1 MRCMDSNK
9 STIYY
14 ALYQGIEKIYD
25 TEGNFTGERR
35 PSYGEPTAIR
45 VNVGHNRGD
54 IEIKTFGIHL
64 DYDKTIVLDNQSDPG
79 FKEDSV
85 FWIDAEPTDPYNYVV
100 ERIAKNLHHTTI
112 ALRRVN
118 DGQNH

>member
-14 ALYQGIEKIYD
+14 ALYNGIAKVYD

-35 PSYGEPTAIR
+35 PSYGDPTEIR
-45 VNVGHNRGD
+45 VNVGHNRGKA
-54 IEIKTFGIHL
+54 EAMTFGIHL

-85 FWIDAEPTDPYNYVV
+85 FWIEAEPTEDYNFVV
-100 ERIAKNLHHTTI
+100 VKIAKNLHHTTI

-118 DGQNH
+118 G